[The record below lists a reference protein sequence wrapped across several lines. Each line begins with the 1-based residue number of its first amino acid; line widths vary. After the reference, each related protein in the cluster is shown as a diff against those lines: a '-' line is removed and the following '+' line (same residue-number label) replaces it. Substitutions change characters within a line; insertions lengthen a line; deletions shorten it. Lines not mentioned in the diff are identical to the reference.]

1 MITDE
6 DDYSSEREVV
16 EIEVQTKDV
25 HWQEYGDNVI
35 KVEPGF
41 EPARPANLVEVRR
54 RLIIFGS
61 RNLLNSFNTAVKDEA

>member
-1 MITDE
+1 M
-6 DDYSSEREVV
+6 V

-25 HWQEYGDNVI
+25 HWQEFGDNVI
-35 KVEPGF
+35 KVEPGL

-61 RNLLNSFNTAVKDEA
+61 RNSLNSFNTAAKDEA